1 VLVFLIYYI
10 IYSLKK
16 LLTMGKVQFG
26 FGVSDV
32 RNAIGGS
39 VFSKNRGGNYIRK
52 KVTPVN
58 PKTASQT
65 SSRALFAQ
73 FSQQW
78 RTLTAAQR
86 LAWNNAVAGYA
97 KTDIFGALRNPT
109 GQQLFI
115 QINCNLLASGGI
127 AITSPAA
134 PKGVSVVTLT
144 SMTYTSGT
152 PALTAIYS
160 ANVPALT
167 RAIVFATAPLS
178 AGVNFVK
185 SQLRVISTLA
195 PAAVSPANILA
206 AYTAKFGA
214 VGAVGTKIFVGVR
227 FVDQTSGIKSP
238 LQMVSLISAT

>member
-1 VLVFLIYYI
+1 
-10 IYSLKK
+10 
-16 LLTMGKVQFG
+16 MGKVQFG

-52 KVTPVN
+52 KVSPVN
-58 PKTASQT
+58 PKSTSQVA
-65 SSRALFAQ
+65 SRALFAVY
-73 FSQQW
+73 SQKW

-86 LAWNNAVAGYA
+86 LAWNSAVAGYA

-109 GQQLFI
+109 GQQLYI
-115 QINCNLLASGGI
+115 QVNCNLIVSGG
-127 AITSPAA
+127 AEITTPAA

-160 ANVPALT
+160 ANVPT
-167 RAIVFATAPLS
+167 GSHVIVFATPPLS

-185 SQLRVISTLA
+185 SQLRVISTLLVN
-195 PAAVSPANILA
+195 AVSPYNALS

-214 VGAVGTKIFVGVR
+214 VGAVGTKIFIGFR
-227 FVDQTSGIKSP
+227 FVDQVSGIKSP
-238 LQMVSLISAT
+238 LQLVNLVSAT

>member
-1 VLVFLIYYI
+1 MSKI
-10 IYSLKK
+10 
-16 LLTMGKVQFG
+16 QFG

-32 RNAIGGS
+32 RGATGGV
-39 VFSKNRGGNYIRK
+39 VFSKNRGGNYTRK
-52 KVTPVN
+52 HITPVN
-58 PKTASQT
+58 PKSTSQT
-65 SSRALFAQ
+65 SQRALFAQ

-86 LAWNNAVAGYA
+86 TAWNNAVAGYA

-109 GQQLFI
+109 GAQLFI
-115 QINCNLLASGGI
+115 QVNCNLLASGGT

-152 PALTAIYS
+152 PALTAVFS
-160 ANVPALT
+160 ANVPAAT
-167 RAIVFATAPLS
+167 RVIVFATAPQS

-195 PAAVSPANILA
+195 AAAATPANLLS
-206 AYTAKFGA
+206 AYNTKFGA
-214 VGAVGTKIFVGVR
+214 VGAVGTKIFIGFR

-238 LQMVSLISAT
+238 MQLVQLISAT